1 MKLYKITFILILAS
15 FAFGSFTTDLGVRF
29 TQNLT
34 EMASSVWVPGD
45 TYIMDTTMTFYSG
58 LGIDFHIAPIK
69 NFDIRTVIA
78 EFRLLEHGGTEFLI
92 FPGIGA
98 DISYSFPFQRL
109 QPYVTAG
116 LTYRLFRSRPFAQYR
131 AGTGLGYNLNERFS
145 PYLEI
150 QIWDKTVESELISG
164 GGFATSSTELLGLA
178 KIHLGTKVRL

>member
-116 LTYRLFRSRPFAQYR
+116 LTYRLFRSVPSLN
-131 AGTGLGYNLNERFS
+131 TG
-145 PYLEI
+145 
-150 QIWDKTVESELISG
+150 QELD
-164 GGFATSSTELLGLA
+164 
-178 KIHLGTKVRL
+178 